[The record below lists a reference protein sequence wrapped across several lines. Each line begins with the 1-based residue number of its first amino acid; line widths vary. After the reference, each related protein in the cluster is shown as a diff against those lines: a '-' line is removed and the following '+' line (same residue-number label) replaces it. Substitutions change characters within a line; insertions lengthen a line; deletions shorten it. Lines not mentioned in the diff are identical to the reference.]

1 MANVVY
7 APAFAHDLE
16 NDVQYL
22 RRLGE
27 LGWIAT
33 LAEDLEQLERMLAH
47 FPLAGTKHAE
57 RETWLLLRMRTRRAP
72 FYVWYTYNAASGPDG
87 EVRFL
92 RLFHVRQQAPEI
104 RFP

>member
-7 APAFAHDLE
+7 ASAFAQDLE
-16 NDVQYL
+16 NDVRYL

-33 LAEDLEQLERMLAH
+33 LQEDLDQLERMLAH
-47 FPLAGTKHAE
+47 VPLAGTKHAE
-57 RETWLLLRMRTRRAP
+57 RETWVLLRMRTRRAP
-72 FYVWYTYNAASGPDG
+72 FYVWYTQNTASGTG
-87 EVRFL
+87 SEVRFL
-92 RLFHVRQQAPEI
+92 RLFHVRQQAPEM